1 MSSRIFPVSNSHLSP
16 VHSTP
21 VLRLP
26 LRRLFG
32 VSTFVAIALLGVLVA
47 CGAPEQPA
55 TPAGVS
61 PMPAPTTAPPT
72 ATALPRGGN
81 LTIRLAADVA
91 ELRPWHPRTR
101 GEEQL
106 IALLYSGL
114 TRLDGTLAPQ
124 PDLAAGWT
132 ASADGRTI
140 TLTLRHDAVWHDG
153 QPVTADD
160 VVFTLNELRALEPTT
175 ALLAGLRRMTEVTAP
190 ATDTVVVR
198 LDERYAPIFSLLTAP
213 VLPRHALSGRSLAD
227 LNAWEAPVGSGPFR
241 LERREPGTAIT
252 LAANQSFYRGAPLL
266 DRVVFVVAPDA
277 QVAASALQNGQL
289 LLAELPWSEGRAL
302 TETMPMLQTGA
313 YAENGYY
320 FLAFNLRPNRIFSDL
335 RLREA
340 LALTIDLPRMI
351 REATN
356 GQGMIIGNSAA
367 PGSWADLTPPSTTTV
382 DLDRARALLDEAG
395 WRLPSDGVVRQKD
408 GVTLTAQLFVRADD
422 PRRVRA
428 AELIAGAAEQIGMDI
443 VVQPADFATVIR
455 SKYAPPYDFD
465 MLLGSWIN
473 GVADPTFGD
482 YAYYDP
488 DDFALFHSSQINQ
501 GVADT
506 RPVLNFVGFSD
517 PVYDDQAGAARQ
529 LYDLTERAQ
538 AIRRAQERVALL
550 RPYLFLWT
558 DRLPVACSA
567 RLTTLDGPINLA
579 TPNYLW
585 NIERWYV
592 TGEG

>member
-1 MSSRIFPVSNSHLSP
+1 M
-16 VHSTP
+16 
-21 VLRLP
+21 
-26 LRRLFG
+26 
-32 VSTFVAIALLGVLVA
+32 LLLASLVA

-55 TPAGVS
+55 APASAS
-61 PMPAPTTAPPT
+61 PMSAPTTAPPT
-72 ATALPRGGN
+72 PTALPRGGD
-81 LTIRLAADVA
+81 LTIRLAADIA

-101 GEEQL
+101 GEEQVIGL
-106 IALLYSGL
+106 IYSGL
-114 TRLDGTLAPQ
+114 VRLDDTLAPQ
-124 PDLAAGWT
+124 PDLATGWM
-132 ASADGRTI
+132 ASADGRLI
-140 TLTLRHDAVWHDG
+140 TFTLRNDAVWHDG
-153 QPVTADD
+153 RPVTADD
-160 VVFTLNELRALEPTT
+160 VVFTLDALRALEPTT
-175 ALLAGLRRMTEVTAP
+175 ALLVGLRRITEVTALT
-190 ATDTVVVR
+190 TDTVVVS
-198 LDERYAPIFSLLTAP
+198 LDARYAPLFSLLTVP

-227 LNAWEAPVGSGPFR
+227 LNVWDAPIGTGPFR
-241 LERREPGTAIT
+241 LEQREPGVAIT
-252 LAANQSFYRGAPLL
+252 LAANQAFYRGEPLL

-277 QVAASALQNGQL
+277 QVAASALRDGRL
-289 LLAELPWSEGRAL
+289 LLAELPWSEGRAI
-302 TETMPMLQTGA
+302 TATAPMLQTGA

-320 FLAFNLRPNRIFSDL
+320 FLAFNLRSNRIFSDL

-340 LALTIDLPRMI
+340 LALTIDLPRI
-351 REATN
+351 VQEATD
-356 GQGMIIGNSAA
+356 GQGMIIGSSAM
-367 PGSWADLTPPSTTTV
+367 PGSWADLTPPPTMTV

-465 MLLGSWIN
+465 LLLGSWIN
-473 GVADPTFGD
+473 GVADPNFGD
-482 YAYYDP
+482 YAFYDP

-506 RPVLNFVGFSD
+506 RPALNFVGFSD
-517 PVYDDQAGAARQ
+517 PVYDDQANAARQ
-529 LYDLTERAQ
+529 LYDLVERAQ

-558 DRLPVACSA
+558 DRLPVACSP
-567 RLTTLDGPINLA
+567 RVKTPDGSINLA
-579 TPNYLW
+579 MPNYLW

-592 TGEG
+592 EPEG